1 MATTPKKTTPPSK
14 PTRSLSTVNSET
26 VTLWLRAMVDAMP
39 RGGKTIAAATLGIS
53 PPALSKILN
62 RPERAFDE
70 KTIRLLSWIEKSK
83 AQKYD
88 VAQFPVI
95 RTIRVGESMVIEE
108 REQPAGPSFYVW
120 RLPGEL
126 ES

>member
-1 MATTPKKTTPPSK
+1 MAKTNKTPSK
-14 PTRSLSTVNSET
+14 PAKPALAAAHPNSSA
-26 VTLWLRAMVDAMP
+26 VTIWLRAMVDVLP
-39 RGGKTIAAATLGIS
+39 RGGKSLAAATLGIT

-88 VAQFPVI
+88 VVQFPII
-95 RTIRVGESMVIEE
+95 RTIKVGTSMVIEE

-120 RLPGEL
+120 RLPE
-126 ES
+126 